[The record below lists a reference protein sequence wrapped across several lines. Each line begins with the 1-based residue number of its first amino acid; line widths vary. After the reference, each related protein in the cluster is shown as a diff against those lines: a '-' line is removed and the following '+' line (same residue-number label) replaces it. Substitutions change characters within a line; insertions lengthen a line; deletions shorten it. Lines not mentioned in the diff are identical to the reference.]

1 VSYDDLAGAARQRAK
16 GTVHER
22 ARVRGV
28 ARVHPK
34 QPWIADPDE
43 GRQRRFGRR
52 NGAESINGPS
62 DFQPFLFLSE
72 GARVGATVARVTTPS
87 EGGSGFMISPHLFI
101 TNNHVIDSVTTARG
115 TRIGF
120 NYQLDAASQ
129 TTDEIEFGLA
139 PDVCFIT
146 AKEDDLDFTI
156 VALGNQ
162 ISSTPA
168 PVFGYCPLSER
179 DDKHALGIPLNII
192 QHPQRRPKTIV
203 VRNNLLTQRVGRV
216 LQYETDT
223 DAGSS
228 GSPVFNDLWEV
239 VAIHHWGE
247 AFLETKDSEGR
258 ALPNNVNEGI
268 RISAIIERLH
278 QVRDSLP
285 PRARQLVDEAL
296 DLGSMPAPRDDN
308 EPILHFAHSGAEF
321 APITQGTASMTDEI
335 RLAIPLEITLRVG
348 DAGRTT
354 ASARSAAA
362 TVVASSTE
370 IPELSP
376 AATSKL
382 LRNRSEGV
390 VPDKHY
396 ANREGYDPGFLDGDR
411 IAIPQPKDTKAL
423 APLLAGGHELK
434 YTHFSALLHHE
445 RRVALVTATNID
457 GEHYLKIV
465 RATGKPA
472 KAEATD
478 TWSPDPRVDPTYYLG
493 AEFYAKTSVYFD
505 RGHLTRREDPNWG
518 STAEAVRANAD
529 TFHLTNCSPQ
539 NWFFNESTSMW
550 QGVEQFVLEKG
561 AIATKNKLCVFQGP
575 VLDDNYAT
583 ISGAQVPLEFWKVV
597 AWIGAKG
604 LQAAGFKVSQ
614 TDIVKLKRGTRPKTT
629 PGKDY
634 VTLYRVPVKVIANE
648 TGLDFGALTNKDNR
662 NKLGEGELAVT
673 ELTPDIL

>member
-1 VSYDDLAGAARQRAK
+1 
-16 GTVHER
+16 
-22 ARVRGV
+22 V
-28 ARVHPK
+28 ARFHPR

-43 GRQRRFGRR
+43 NRGRRFGKR
-52 NGAESINGPS
+52 NGAESINGSPE
-62 DFQPFLFLSE
+62 FQPFLFLSE
-72 GARVGATVARVTTPS
+72 GTRVGATVARVTTPS
-87 EGGSGFMISPHLFI
+87 EGGSGFLISPHLFI
-101 TNNHVIDSVTTARG
+101 TNNHVIDSVTTARN

-120 NYQLDAASQ
+120 NYQLDAANQ
-129 TTDEIEFGLA
+129 TTSEIEFGLA
-139 PDVCFIT
+139 PDVCFLT
-146 AKEDDLDFTI
+146 ANEDDLDFTI

-162 ISSTPA
+162 ISSGPA
-168 PVFGYCPLSER
+168 PVFGSCPLSDR

-228 GSPVFNDLWEV
+228 GSPVFNDRWEV
-239 VAIHHWGE
+239 VALHHWGE
-247 AFLETKDSEGR
+247 PFLETKDSAGS
-258 ALPNNVNEGI
+258 ALPTSVNEGI
-268 RISAIIERLH
+268 RVSAIVERLH
-278 QVRDSLP
+278 QLRGSLP
-285 PRARQLVDEAL
+285 ARARQLVDEAL
-296 DLGSMPAPRDDN
+296 ALGAGSEPRDAD
-308 EPILHFAHSGAEF
+308 EPVLHFAHSGAEL
-321 APITQGTASMTDEI
+321 APITQGTPSMTEEI
-335 RLAIPLEITLRVG
+335 KLAIPLEITLRVG

-354 ASARSAAA
+354 VSARSTA
-362 TVVASSTE
+362 TAGAGPAVAFSLES
-370 IPELSP
+370 PELSP
-376 AATSKL
+376 AANSKR

-390 VPDKHY
+390 IVDKHY
-396 ANREGYDPGFLDGDR
+396 ANRDGYDPGFLDGDR

-434 YTHFSALLHHE
+434 YTHYSVLLHHE

-478 TWSPDPRVDPTYYLG
+478 TWYSDPRVDPSYYLG
-493 AEFYAKTSVYFD
+493 AEFYARTSDYFD

-529 TFHLTNCSPQ
+529 TFHLTNCTPQ
-539 NWFFNESTSMW
+539 NWFFNESTQLW

-561 AIATKNKLCVFQGP
+561 AISTRNKLCVFQGP
-575 VLDDNYAT
+575 VLDDNYASM
-583 ISGAQVPLEFWKVV
+583 SGAQVPLEFWKVV

-614 TDIVKLKRGTRPKTT
+614 TDIVKLKRGARPKTT

-662 NKLGEGELAVT
+662 GKVGEGELAVT